1 MILKFMHNRFNSI
14 YSYAEFGCPFM
25 GFLLIFS
32 LLKNKEKSWF
42 LTLVIFLKEY

>member
-32 LLKNKEKSWF
+32 LLKNKEKS
-42 LTLVIFLKEY
+42 LVSNISNIF